1 MESTLGIGIHDNATV
16 LRVNIIAIM
25 HFWVHFQSSCCNLMP
40 CMCSSTKKAKG
51 CVGNEESERDFILVC
66 QFTVG
71 VSEGHII
78 SVCCFELFC
87 SPYQL
92 V

>member
-1 MESTLGIGIHDNATV
+1 
-16 LRVNIIAIM
+16 
-25 HFWVHFQSSCCNLMP
+25 LMP